1 MKRRIIHRK
10 VNKYL
15 QKPVAKLD
23 LHGYNRHEAEVELAN
38 FFDYWIQQGGG
49 VKLLIITGQG
59 WHSADGQGV
68 LKDFTANWL
77 KEQGYRHRL
86 AKPQLGGAG
95 AIEVDLP
102 ITEI

>member
-1 MKRRIIHRK
+1 MTKSIIQRK

-15 QKPVAKLD
+15 QEPVAKLD
-23 LHGYNRHEAEVELAN
+23 LHGYSRREAEVELIN
-38 FFDYWIQQGGG
+38 FFDYWIKQGGG

-68 LKDFTANWL
+68 LQPFTIAWL
-77 KEQGYRHRL
+77 KTHGYRQRP
-86 AKPQLGGAG
+86 AKPQFGGAG

-102 ITEI
+102 IS

>member
-1 MKRRIIHRK
+1 MSRRLIQRK

-15 QKPVAKLD
+15 QEPAAKLD
-23 LHGYNRHEAEVELAN
+23 LHGHSRREAEVELIG
-38 FFDYWIQQGGG
+38 FFDYWIKQGGG

-68 LKDFTANWL
+68 LKDFTAAWL
-77 KEQGYRHRL
+77 KAQGYRQRT
-86 AKPQLGGAG
+86 AKPQFGGAG

-102 ITEI
+102 IT